1 MRWPFTDKW
10 NSFFHV
16 AFGVAAVWI
25 WWITPLFVAYQF
37 MDPYEI
43 NLGIDLL
50 EFATGYLFGF
60 VIKLRHYII

>member
-1 MRWPFTDKW
+1 M
-10 NSFFHV
+10 